1 MTKTKRKIKI
11 TDKVKQDIID
21 GMSQGSMLLDLCNK
35 HNISR
40 SGVWR
45 ARQNDEQFDLDFE
58 HAATT
63 GILSFL
69 DDARQNLENANSR
82 DEILKRKEIL
92 RHAEWMAE
100 KRLVMFQ
107 PMQRSEVKVDGPM
120 VIGWQTIDNETVFG
134 GESLN
139 TRARKFIDIQESPQ
153 KITASNNV

>member
-21 GMSQGSMLLDLCNK
+21 GMAQGLMLLDLCNK
-35 HNISR
+35 HHISR

-45 ARQNDEQFDLDFE
+45 ARQSDEEFDLAFE

-107 PMQRSEVKVDGPM
+107 PMQRAEVKVDGPM
-120 VIGWQTIDNETVFG
+120 VIGWQTIDNETVFS

-139 TRARKFIDIQESPQ
+139 PRTRNAI
-153 KITASNNV
+153 NVIEQTTTNDTV